1 MSKESQDQRSTKDN
15 TIKVELQPRSN
26 TQATAVAEGHD
37 DTESLERP
45 QVDICD
51 GQAFQC
57 SAPGRPRSLVQT
69 SDQASDT
76 PGRDMGSTNQ
86 RLQVNPTGASLPA
99 DVQLEAG
106 AALAT
111 QSHGSENV
119 AVENDR
125 LSPNVERI
133 LLDAIRDGMLFM
145 LGVTTKVA
153 ENILITNFGSRTM
166 RFQFG
171 VDIKEIVELSWE
183 AVGET
188 GKRNKDT
195 RIEQALRS
203 AWPKSRE
210 NEWIRQ
216 YLIESDGCSPA
227 IKAPWSSLVE
237 KSVMHE
243 NPFSAVRHRG
253 TLYSR
258 YESLWHSWCFA
269 ARAGVGEQWKRQNE
283 ESPYR
288 PRGRIIFCASKGRR
302 KGVQYFPIDVFACAL
317 SFDEPFNTYNT
328 DRVEGARA
336 SWERYGLKA
345 RERAIPITHYL
356 FEIIRVFEKCMDAWD
371 DALDAIDGLVHVS
384 LDDLDNQAQVE
395 DLMFDKSFDRSKDYF
410 VALQLLRLMDEWID
424 EVVPS
429 IKEMKENPSVERF
442 PLCAAEAMD
451 NFDAAIR
458 NMKERADVVQKR
470 VRKKQVEVNSLRD
483 GLFNATS
490 LREASK
496 AMALNQAIYVFTV
509 VTVLFT
515 PVSFLATFWALP
527 FLNNP
532 IERSGV
538 VPEPSAFRNSFIIMP
553 LLTYVLVIGVAW
565 FVGRRNGTNA
575 LLGLL
580 RELWEFLGH
589 LMRFAWSM
597 LPRMPIRGNGRSPHS
612 SSDSLEA

>member
-69 SDQASDT
+69 SDQDSDT

-86 RLQVNPTGASLPA
+86 SLQVNPTGASLPA
-99 DVQLEAG
+99 VVQLEAG

-111 QSHGSENV
+111 QRHGSENV
-119 AVENDR
+119 AIENDR

-133 LLDAIRDGMLFM
+133 LLDAIRDGVLFM

-188 GKRNKDT
+188 GKRNEDT

-237 KSVMHE
+237 VYQDDI
-243 NPFSAVRHRG
+243 NVFDRTVRQMCHWQWRLV
-253 TLYSR
+253 T
-258 YESLWHSWCFA
+258 ESL
-269 ARAGVGEQWKRQNE
+269 
-283 ESPYR
+283 
-288 PRGRIIFCASKGRR
+288 
-302 KGVQYFPIDVFACAL
+302 
-317 SFDEPFNTYNT
+317 
-328 DRVEGARA
+328 
-336 SWERYGLKA
+336 
-345 RERAIPITHYL
+345 
-356 FEIIRVFEKCMDAWD
+356 
-371 DALDAIDGLVHVS
+371 
-384 LDDLDNQAQVE
+384 
-395 DLMFDKSFDRSKDYF
+395 
-410 VALQLLRLMDEWID
+410 
-424 EVVPS
+424 
-429 IKEMKENPSVERF
+429 
-442 PLCAAEAMD
+442 
-451 NFDAAIR
+451 
-458 NMKERADVVQKR
+458 
-470 VRKKQVEVNSLRD
+470 
-483 GLFNATS
+483 
-490 LREASK
+490 
-496 AMALNQAIYVFTV
+496 
-509 VTVLFT
+509 
-515 PVSFLATFWALP
+515 
-527 FLNNP
+527 
-532 IERSGV
+532 
-538 VPEPSAFRNSFIIMP
+538 
-553 LLTYVLVIGVAW
+553 
-565 FVGRRNGTNA
+565 
-575 LLGLL
+575 
-580 RELWEFLGH
+580 
-589 LMRFAWSM
+589 
-597 LPRMPIRGNGRSPHS
+597 
-612 SSDSLEA
+612 

>member
-1 MSKESQDQRSTKDN
+1 
-15 TIKVELQPRSN
+15 
-26 TQATAVAEGHD
+26 
-37 DTESLERP
+37 
-45 QVDICD
+45 
-51 GQAFQC
+51 
-57 SAPGRPRSLVQT
+57 
-69 SDQASDT
+69 
-76 PGRDMGSTNQ
+76 MGSTNQ
-86 RLQVNPTGASLPA
+86 SLQVNPTGASLPA

-133 LLDAIRDGMLFM
+133 LLDAIRDGVLFM

-188 GKRNKDT
+188 GKRNEDT

-237 KSVMHE
+237 VYQDDINVFDRTKSVMHE

-269 ARAGVGEQWKRQNE
+269 ARAGVGEQWQRQNE

-317 SFDEPFNTYNT
+317 SFDEPFSKPHNDRRPFEVGYSASFFSPDFRGGCNVPYDHFVKTAIHWQIRYFRPVDCSIGDDMNYLLSRRQTATIRSGAKRISLEEKRARISFRVLRGSSSLFSIFILADDCMFADTYNT
-328 DRVEGARA
+328 DRVEGAIG

-356 FEIIRVFEKCMDAWD
+356 FEIIRVFEKCMDAWG

-384 LDDLDNQAQVE
+384 LNDLDNQAQVE

-483 GLFNATS
+483 GVCL
-490 LREASK
+490 
-496 AMALNQAIYVFTV
+496 
-509 VTVLFT
+509 
-515 PVSFLATFWALP
+515 LP
-527 FLNNP
+527 
-532 IERSGV
+532 S
-538 VPEPSAFRNSFIIMP
+538 
-553 LLTYVLVIGVAW
+553 Y
-565 FVGRRNGTNA
+565 TN
-575 LLGLL
+575 
-580 RELWEFLGH
+580 R
-589 LMRFAWSM
+589 
-597 LPRMPIRGNGRSPHS
+597 
-612 SSDSLEA
+612 